1 MALVTCEYCKR
12 VMREEAIDAHEIAQ
26 HPHWAVNLEQ
36 RLMDT
41 NKLLERIAS
50 ALEGL
55 ERR

>member
-1 MALVTCEYCKR
+1 MALITCEHCNK
-12 VMREEAIDAHEIAQ
+12 VMREEAYDAHEETQ
-26 HPHWAVNLEQ
+26 HPHWAGSLEE